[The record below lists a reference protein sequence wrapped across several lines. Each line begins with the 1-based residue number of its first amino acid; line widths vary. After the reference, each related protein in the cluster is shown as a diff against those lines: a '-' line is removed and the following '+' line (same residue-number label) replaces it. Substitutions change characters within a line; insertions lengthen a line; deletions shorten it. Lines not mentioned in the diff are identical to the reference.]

1 MRVLST
7 TMAAVVLGAWLM
19 LPSLATAQPERTNAT
34 AIQRSLADLQR
45 LRADLARAN
54 AEVAELKRSDR
65 SVRADY
71 RLRDRMA
78 DAEALAKKVTETESK
93 LRVLGWVSADASTIR
108 PHAPPPQVSSQDG
121 SVELEAKAGLFADQA
136 QKLDRE
142 ADRLAKAAE
151 ELRSRRLLRRR
162 AGAWDR
168 DPFSGLESSKRSLAT
183 SATSSRSS
191 LPPSA
196 SGNGSP
202 TKGAGGPTLT
212 LTGDSSGTTSSSSG
226 TTIAIPAAGPSSE
239 ATASAKAS
247 PQASGGGLDRQTI
260 DQRLYL
266 DPTTAAELRQVLGG
280 SGAASD
286 PDALDRAAS
295 ALRARARALQVQAQ
309 TLLQKSRVP

>member
-1 MRVLST
+1 
-7 TMAAVVLGAWLM
+7 
-19 LPSLATAQPERTNAT
+19 
-34 AIQRSLADLQR
+34 
-45 LRADLARAN
+45 
-54 AEVAELKRSDR
+54 
-65 SVRADY
+65 
-71 RLRDRMA
+71 
-78 DAEALAKKVTETESK
+78 
-93 LRVLGWVSADASTIR
+93 
-108 PHAPPPQVSSQDG
+108 
-121 SVELEAKAGLFADQA
+121 
-136 QKLDRE
+136 
-142 ADRLAKAAE
+142 
-151 ELRSRRLLRRR
+151 
-162 AGAWDR
+162 
-168 DPFSGLESSKRSLAT
+168 
-183 SATSSRSS
+183 